1 VAACLLV
8 PVLRVLGLGG
18 KPWACWPVAAC
29 CTPAAPAA
37 RPAAAPQPCL
47 VRQAPDMGPPWS
59 AGCRGRP
66 AGGVHLFL
74 LSLLAAGTVPTS
86 PSSQP
91 SAAHLGAAT
100 DAAATAT
107 ATDYVHGTRMRGRAD
122 SLDASRAFTTVEERA
137 SPGPSAEGSAPAPLV
152 MRVYP
157 AHALPG
163 NRSRFARRRRL
174 GAAPRSMTGAL
185 AGNPEP
191 LGYFYV
197 LLRVGTPGQ
206 LFTVIIDTG
215 SSLLAIPCGDCRN
228 CGKHTDPRSAIMTI
242 HRRQRGVA
250 APRTGPAKLATRR

>member
-1 VAACLLV
+1 MCGVQASAGVEQVAWLWL
-8 PVLRVLGLGG
+8 
-18 KPWACWPVAAC
+18 
-29 CTPAAPAA
+29 PAAAA
-37 RPAAAPQPCL
+37 SCTSSPAAAPQPCL
-47 VRQAPDMGPPWS
+47 VRQAPDMGPPRS
-59 AGCRGRP
+59 AGCHGRP
-66 AGGVHLFL
+66 AGGRHLFL
-74 LSLLAAGTVPTS
+74 VALLAAGTVPTS

-91 SAAHLGAAT
+91 SAAHSGA
-100 DAAATAT
+100 AT
-107 ATDYVHGTRMRGRAD
+107 ATDYVHGTRMRGRVD
-122 SLDASRAFTTVEERA
+122 GLDDTRAFTTVGGRV
-137 SPGPSAEGSAPAPLV
+137 SPGHSAQDSAPAPLV
-152 MRVYP
+152 MSVYP

-174 GAAPRSMTGAL
+174 GATPRSMTGAL

-242 HRRQRGVA
+242 IVGSVVCWSG
-250 APRTGPAKLATRR
+250 PR